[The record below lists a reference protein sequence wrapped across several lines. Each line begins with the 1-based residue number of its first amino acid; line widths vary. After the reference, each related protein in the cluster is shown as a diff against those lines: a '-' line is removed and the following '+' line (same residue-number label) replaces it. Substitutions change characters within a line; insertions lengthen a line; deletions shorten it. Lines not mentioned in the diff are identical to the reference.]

1 MIVQLFVF
9 AILALGFGLY
19 ALLRKKHMV
28 GIMFLLMGILLLVVG
43 LVVVYLYPHTWP
55 W

>member
-9 AILALGFGLY
+9 AILAMGFGIY
-19 ALLRKKHMV
+19 ALVKKKQMV
-28 GIMFLLMGILLLVVG
+28 GVMFLLMGILLLVVG
-43 LVVVYLYPHTWP
+43 LVVVYVYPHSWP